1 MRLAT
6 ATCLDLWFRVTIER
20 NSLYGWPKQRSPRR
34 TNDQTHSNAYFSIR
48 EMDPCWSCLV
58 QACLNH
64 LAFEP
69 GDKTQRMVSSQE
81 RHADGGLSGQWTPG
95 VQVTTSRR
103 AATSVP
109 RPVQLASSE
118 SGMETNRGCAG
129 EVILPPVNGVLLGTA
144 ITSEESISPPTPTSA
159 GHVRHMGPWA
169 RIHASRRTVATCGR
183 LGRRPA

>member
-6 ATCLDLWFRVTIER
+6 ASCLDLWFRVTIER
-20 NSLYGWPKQRSPRR
+20 NYLYGWPKQRSPRR
-34 TNDQTHSNAYFSIR
+34 TNDQTHSNAYFSFR
-48 EMDPCWSCLV
+48 EMNPCWSCLV

-81 RHADGGLSGQWTPG
+81 WHADGGFSGQWTPG

-109 RPVQLASSE
+109 QPVQLESSE
-118 SGMETNRGCAG
+118 SGMEMKRGCAG
-129 EVILPPVNGVLLGTA
+129 EVVL
-144 ITSEESISPPTPTSA
+144 
-159 GHVRHMGPWA
+159 
-169 RIHASRRTVATCGR
+169 
-183 LGRRPA
+183 